1 MLIPEKKNFNYVFL
15 LLAFLAIFG
24 IGFRFG
30 QNSATCRVC
39 APEQVNFSL
48 FWDAWNAVHEKYVNS
63 DKLDTQKLIYGAI
76 SGMVNS
82 IGDPYTTF
90 LNPDQSQSFM
100 EEVTGQFEGIGI
112 EVGIK
117 DNQLQVISPL
127 EETPA
132 KKAGLMAGDKIIK
145 INGEAA
151 TDMTIDEA
159 VKAIK
164 GKRGTQVTL
173 TIFRSDW
180 DNTKD
185 FKITRDVINIPSVK
199 LEFMPTPGGQ
209 ENDVAYLKIYQF
221 SEKSDSEFARAANKI
236 LQSKAKK
243 IILDLRNNPGGYL
256 EVSQNI
262 AGWFLE
268 DGKIV
273 VSEDF
278 NGKETNIIYKA
289 QGNSRLLKYPIVIL
303 INQGSASASE
313 ILAAA
318 LRDNRKAQIIGE
330 TSYGKGS
337 VQEVQNLSGKSSI
350 KITVANWLTPKGNH
364 INNVGLAPDVEV
376 KLTEDD
382 YKGEKDPQLAKALEI
397 LKDMN

>member
-1 MLIPEKKNFNYVFL
+1 
-15 LLAFLAIFG
+15 
-24 IGFRFG
+24 
-30 QNSATCRVC
+30 
-39 APEQVNFSL
+39 
-48 FWDAWNAVHEKYVNS
+48 
-63 DKLDTQKLIYGAI
+63 
-76 SGMVNS
+76 
-82 IGDPYTTF
+82 
-90 LNPDQSQSFM
+90 
-100 EEVTGQFEGIGI
+100 
-112 EVGIK
+112 
-117 DNQLQVISPL
+117 
-127 EETPA
+127 
-132 KKAGLMAGDKIIK
+132 
-145 INGEAA
+145 
-151 TDMTIDEA
+151 MTIDEA